1 MEAHSPFQV
10 NQPELPL
17 KKVIVVYL
25 FLLLLFVRFV
35 FSFLVNNATGIAMLS
50 NIVNTMDQ

>member
-1 MEAHSPFQV
+1 VEAHSPFQV
-10 NQPELPL
+10 NQLELPL

-25 FLLLLFVRFV
+25 FLLILFVRFV
-35 FSFLVNNATGIAMLS
+35 FSFLVNNAARIAMLS